1 MRIAQQQLIQLES
14 IDQSHNWSLCPLT
27 NSGQLDRLHRS
38 IKQTGIVQPPIL
50 QQISKKRF
58 RLING
63 RKRVQIAR
71 QNNLNPLHCHILD
84 KNLPIQ
90 QILAIHLTEQ
100 QLSGALTTIEQAYF
114 LQLCLQFTEKENVIN
129 TFLPLLGYSSQPI
142 VINRLLAFLRLEDKV
157 QLLFHEQFIGKKT
170 ATILLELD
178 QSDRI
183 FLTDLF
189 VELKLGQGK
198 QQRLLTLCQD
208 LSRRHNSSIKTI
220 LSDRQVKKNLQ
231 HQGMNTPQKTNQL
244 LELLKKQ
251 HSPKYYEAKEDFQHQ
266 RNQFDLP
273 DHCSLNH
280 SPAFEKD
287 EVILSIKF
295 SNLDE
300 CKKTWQTIHKPL
312 KEKN

>member
-1 MRIAQQQLIQLES
+1 MQISQQRLIQLES
-14 IDQSHNWSLCPLT
+14 IDDSQNWSLYPLT
-27 NSGQLDRLHRS
+27 NSGQLDRLRKS
-38 IKQTGIVQPPIL
+38 INQTGILQPPIL
-50 QQISKKRF
+50 QQIDKNSF

-71 QNNLNPLHCHILD
+71 EYSWNPLHCHILD
-84 KNLPIQ
+84 KDLPIQ
-90 QILAIHLTEQ
+90 QVLTTHLIEQ
-100 QLSGALTTIEQAYF
+100 QLSGQLTTIEQAYF
-114 LQLCLQFTEKENVIN
+114 LQLCLHVTDKDNVLN

-142 VINRLLAFLRLEDKV
+142 VLNKLLAFLRLEDRL
-157 QLLFHEQFIGKKT
+157 QLLFHEQIIGKKT

-178 QSDRI
+178 PSDRI

-208 LSRRHNSSIKTI
+208 LSRRYNSSIKMI
-220 LSDRQVKKNLQ
+220 LSDKHVKKILQ
-231 HQGMNTPQKTNQL
+231 HQEMNIPQKTNQL
-244 LELLKKQ
+244 LDLLKKQ
-251 HSPKYYEAKEDFQHQ
+251 HSPKYYKAIEHFQHQ
-266 RNQFDLP
+266 KIQLDLP

-287 EVILSIKF
+287 EVILSVTFNNMDK
-295 SNLDE
+295 
-300 CKKTWQTIHKPL
+300 CKKIWQTINSYL